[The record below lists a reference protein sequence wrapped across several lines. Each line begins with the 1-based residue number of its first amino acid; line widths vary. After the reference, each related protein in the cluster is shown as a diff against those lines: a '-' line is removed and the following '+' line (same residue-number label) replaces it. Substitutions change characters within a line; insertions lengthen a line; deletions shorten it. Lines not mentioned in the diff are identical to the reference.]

1 MRDHIRR
8 EAMSHDIPAS
18 WFIVPMSIA
27 IVVLV
32 ALATLEGTADASASP
47 QLVPAATV
55 TVPDIVSPTQGM
67 QPSDDVPATSE
78 HVQAF

>member
-8 EAMSHDIPAS
+8 EAMSHDIPAA

-32 ALATLEGTADASASP
+32 ALATLDDGADAVASP
-47 QLVPAATV
+47 QLVPAASV
-55 TVPDIVSPTQGM
+55 AVPQAVSPTQAL
-67 QPSDDVPATSE
+67 QPSDDVPASSD